1 MPDTDQGGETNIES
15 GGDTTIGG
23 DVVGRDK
30 ITTTT
35 DTTNVGQDSVAGDK
49 VTQTTITSTTNV
61 EGGPTTRLAIAG
73 VIGIAV
79 LAILVLAAIFFDGNA
94 PAKPSPTPS
103 ATATTPAPSAAPVI
117 PTSTFV
123 IAVFTDTPVPATTE
137 PPSPIP
143 TITPA
148 PSSTPTETPTPIDT
162 AFPTNTPTLTLT
174 PSPTSALGIY
184 DDFNDQCLDEARW
197 ALNVAPVGTETPTPT
212 LVPARGNCLDASE
225 QFFNEDR
232 DGHLNVFFTLEGD
245 ETSSLVQ
252 TSNACYKEA
261 EVLLALHDVI
271 IFDENVRSAYLSV
284 GLSVARKSGPSF
296 VELRLEGTNASGRF
310 QPQITTRLT
319 LLGAGG
325 PTTLTVLPYTFDQII
340 RVAFRV
346 NDTYGL
352 RLTAYVNDQPIKP
365 DLSIESDPCGLT
377 LGYHADDQ
385 TLLDGYFDE
394 ARLEPLP

>member
-1 MPDTDQGGETNIES
+1 MPDSDQGGETNIES

-30 ITTTT
+30 IATTTH
-35 DTTNVGQDSVAGDK
+35 TTHVGADAVAGDK
-49 VTQTTITSTTNV
+49 VTQTTITTHV

-79 LAILVLAAIFFDGNA
+79 LAILVLAAIFFGGGA
-94 PAKPSPTPS
+94 PARPSPTPS
-103 ATATTPAPSAAPVI
+103 ATATTPLPSATLTVEEP
-117 PTSTFV
+117 SR
-123 IAVFTDTPVPATTE
+123 TPLPLLVTTE

-143 TITPA
+143 TITPTPTPT
-148 PSSTPTETPTPIDT
+148 PSSTPTPTDT
-162 AFPTNTPTLTLT
+162 SFPTNTPTLTLT
-174 PSPTSALGIY
+174 PSPPSALGVY
-184 DDFNDQCLDEARW
+184 DDFNDLCLDEAHW

-212 LVPARGNCLDASE
+212 PIPARGSCLNASD

-232 DGHLNVFFTLEGD
+232 DGHLNVFLTLEGD
-245 ETSSLVQ
+245 ETGSLVQ

-284 GLSVARKSGPSF
+284 GVSVARKSGPSF

-325 PTTLTVLPYTFDQII
+325 PTTLAALPYTFDQIV

-346 NDTYGL
+346 NDKYGL
-352 RLTAYVNDQPIKP
+352 RLTVYVNDQPIKP
-365 DLSIESDPCGLT
+365 DLSIESAPCGLT
-377 LGYHADDQ
+377 LGYHADTQ

-394 ARLEPLP
+394 VRLELLP